1 MILAVL
7 FAIFAVI
14 GLLLMFLDFAAKSNS
29 AAPSMYNSE
38 VGRIGCGVFVVCGLI
53 ALAAWVSFKVAI

>member
-14 GLLLMFLDFAAKSNS
+14 GLLLVILDFAAKANS

-38 VGRIGCGVFVVCGLI
+38 ITGIGCGIFIVCGLI
-53 ALAAWVSFKVAI
+53 ALASFASFAFQ